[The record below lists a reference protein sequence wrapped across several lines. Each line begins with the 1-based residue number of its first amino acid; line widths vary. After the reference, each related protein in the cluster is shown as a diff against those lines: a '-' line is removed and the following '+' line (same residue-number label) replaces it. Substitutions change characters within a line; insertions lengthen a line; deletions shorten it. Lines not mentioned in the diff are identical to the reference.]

1 MAVAKSKA
9 MAGSMAHYIEHGALQ
24 GVWSIICSIAMAGS
38 IAHYMEHGHGKK
50 DGMARGEMGVLQ
62 EEEDDFLIL
71 WMGQLFM
78 KLDY

>member
-1 MAVAKSKA
+1 
-9 MAGSMAHYIEHGALQ
+9 
-24 GVWSIICSIAMAGS
+24 
-38 IAHYMEHGHGKK
+38 MEHGHGKK